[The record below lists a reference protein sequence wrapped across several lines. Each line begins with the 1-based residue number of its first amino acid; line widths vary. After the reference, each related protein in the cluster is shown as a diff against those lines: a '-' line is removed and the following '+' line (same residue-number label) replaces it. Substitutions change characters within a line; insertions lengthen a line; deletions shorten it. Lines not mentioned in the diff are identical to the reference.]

1 MRLVEIKAKGLTA
14 AIPHRNH
21 VVVHLLELLLG
32 DLQGVRGRVDLVGL
46 EALVGEADSEG
57 LVILL

>member
-1 MRLVEIKAKGLTA
+1 M